1 VGKVG
6 VFRTSA
12 GANTVRQLL
21 KACECLY
28 RKRAGREE
36 MELLFAPYA
45 REVDVV
51 ASVLKAYLR
60 EQSRPFLPVSLHDS
74 FLASSGTSHTRTRL
88 SVSTAQKNSHDTRHD
103 THGRRDQRH

>member
-1 VGKVG
+1 MG

-12 GANTVRQLL
+12 GANMVRQLL

-36 MELLFAPYA
+36 MEFLFAPYA
-45 REVDVV
+45 QEVDVV
-51 ASVLKAYLR
+51 ASVLNAYLR
-60 EQSRPFLPVSLHDS
+60 EQARPFLPVSLHDS
-74 FLASSGTSHTRTRL
+74 FLAASGTAHANETECEHGAETLTRHTT
-88 SVSTAQKNSHDTRHD
+88 HD